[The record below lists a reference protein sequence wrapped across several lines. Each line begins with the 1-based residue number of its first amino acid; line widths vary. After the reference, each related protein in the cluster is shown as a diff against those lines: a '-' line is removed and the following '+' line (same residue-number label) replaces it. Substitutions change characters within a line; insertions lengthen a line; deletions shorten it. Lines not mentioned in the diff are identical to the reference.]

1 MQRSGER
8 RIYSQGPWW
17 KAAAAS
23 MPSEAV
29 SATRGFVDL
38 LKSLNVSL
46 MLSSRQDSAV
56 LSLSAG
62 ASACELS
69 RVAMPAPMGLARRG
83 DRLAVGTSMA
93 LRIFQDLTPADP
105 QAAHYLPVASHL
117 IGAVSVHD
125 VDWDDS
131 GQLWF
136 ANTQFSALCT
146 TGSDGHFRMQW
157 RPPFV
162 TAPGPVDACHLNG
175 MALDGQGPR
184 FATALAASDGREG
197 WRAQGPDAGVLLA
210 TDRADV
216 LRDRLSLP
224 HSPRLHD
231 GALWLLES
239 GAGRLL
245 RLDPATGRGDVV
257 CELPGVLRGLDFAG
271 DHAFIALSRV
281 REGSGEASRV
291 LGERFPRAEV
301 CRVFAVD
308 CRRGATIGH
317 ADLPMISEVATLHL
331 HAKPK
336 VVLLEPTPQQVATT
350 LLVDA

>member
-146 TGSDGHFRMQW
+146 TGGDGHFRMQW

-175 MALDGQGPR
+175 MALDGR
-184 FATALAASDGREG
+184 
-197 WRAQGPDAGVLLA
+197 GPDAGVLLA

-216 LRDRLSLP
+216 LRERLSLP

-257 CELPGVLRGLDFAG
+257 CELPGVLRGLDFAR
-271 DHAFIALSRV
+271 DYAFIALSRV